1 MPSALMLWP
10 DNPGLS
16 LVVVLIALV
25 LVMFGARDPMHRV
38 IQGVARAITQ
48 GCKLT
53 SEAVT
58 AFRERMA
65 KRNRD
70 VLLSSGLRE
79 TEHQIEQEFRRIS
92 AAVDRDLAAY
102 PALHRQLA
110 DQVSLI
116 DEDYRRATD
125 TPPAPESW
133 SQTLRAA
140 SELASQAG
148 SSTTAAKAVAALQ
161 AGIEEA
167 HLEAMDVYREES
179 RERHALLG
187 KMVPVWRS
195 MDATLSRVERSVAG
209 IFERSRHLDE
219 LMESYREIAKRSNEA
234 ERQLANSATTQ
245 FVISG
250 LVLIIALMGGFVNF
264 QLIALPMSEMV
275 GATSRL
281 GALQTSDVAAL
292 VIILIEVTMGL
303 FLMES
308 LRITRLFPVI
318 GRLDGRTRRQM
329 AWAAFSLLLVLA
341 GIESS
346 LAYMRDLLAADRAA
360 LTQALAGVTA
370 QRPEFLWIPSVGQ
383 MVMGFILPFA
393 LTFVAIPLE
402 SFIHSSRIVFGQAA
416 VVSLRML
423 AFAIHLLGFGADHLG
438 KGLKNLY
445 DVVIFL
451 PLKFEEWIREGRRG
465 DGAIK
470 VRKSASAALIAVLL
484 MSGCAPTASGRGV
497 FLLIDTSGTYVE
509 EVDRAHSVI
518 NYLLGSLDPGDSFGV
533 ARIDGGSFSEKDIL
547 IRTTFDARPS
557 VANDQKRQFMETM
570 DGFVGTMT
578 PAAHTDITGGVL
590 QAVEWLN
597 EVQPGEK
604 TVLIFSDLE
613 EDLPEGHIRDFP
625 IQLEGVRVIA
635 LNVTKL
641 RADNVDPREYMARL
655 ADWRDRVE
663 AGGGEWTVIND
674 LERLELAL
682 QL

>member
-16 LVVVLIALV
+16 MLVAVLILV
-25 LVMFGARDPMHRV
+25 LAMFGARDPMHRM
-38 IQGVARAITQ
+38 IQGVARAVTQ

-53 SEAVT
+53 SEAIR
-58 AFRERMA
+58 AFQDRVEQ
-65 KRNRD
+65 RNRD
-70 VLLSSGLRE
+70 VLLSAGLRD
-79 TEHQIEQEFRRIS
+79 TEHQIEEEFRRIS

-110 DQVSLI
+110 DQVSRI

-133 SQTLRAA
+133 TQTLRAA

-148 SSTTAAKAVAALQ
+148 SSTTAARAVTALQ
-161 AGIEEA
+161 AGIEDA
-167 HLEAMDVYREES
+167 HLEAMDEYREAS

-195 MDATLSRVERSVAG
+195 MDATLSRVEKAVQG

-234 ERQLANSATTQ
+234 ERQLANSALTQ
-245 FVISG
+245 FMIAG
-250 LVLIIALMGGFVNF
+250 LVLVIALLGGFVNF

-281 GALQTSDVAAL
+281 GSMQTSDVAAL

-318 GRLDGRTRRQM
+318 GRLDGRTRRRM

-341 GIESS
+341 GIEAS

-370 QRPEFLWIPSVGQ
+370 QRPEFLWIPAVGQ

-402 SFIHSSRIVFGQAA
+402 SFIHSSRIVGGQMA
-416 VVSLRML
+416 VVSLRMF
-423 AFAIHLLGFGADHLG
+423 AFTVHLVGFGVDHLG

-451 PLKFEEWIREGRRG
+451 PLKVEEWIRLGRSG
-465 DGAIK
+465 DGAVK
-470 VRKSASAALIAVLL
+470 VRKSVTAALLL
-484 MSGCAPTASGRGV
+484 AALTTGCSPAASGRGV
-497 FLLIDTSGTYVE
+497 FLLIDTSGTYAG
-509 EVDRAHSVI
+509 EVDRAQSVI
-518 NYLLGSLDPGDSFGV
+518 NYLLGTLDPGDSFGV

-547 IRTTFDARPS
+547 IRTTFDSRPS
-557 VANDQKRQFMETM
+557 VANDQKRHFMETV
-570 DGFVGTMT
+570 DDFVGSMR

-597 EVQPGEK
+597 EVQPGVK

-625 IQLEGVRVIA
+625 IELDGVSVVA

-641 RADNVDPREYMARL
+641 RADNVDPREYMTRL
-655 ADWRDRVE
+655 DDWRERVE
-663 AGGGEWTVIND
+663 SGGGQWTVIND
-674 LERLELAL
+674 LERLEIAL
-682 QL
+682 RL